1 VGWLGAA
8 INPYNNG
15 AFTMDLQNKVALVTG
30 GSSGIGRSG
39 ALLLAKHGAKVV
51 VAARREAEGQAVVDQ
66 IRQWGGESS
75 FIKTDVSQPAEIEA
89 LIQKTVSLYGQLD
102 YAFNN
107 AGTEG
112 AFAPM
117 PQLTE
122 ENWDHTIDTNL
133 KAVWLCLKYEM
144 EQMIKQGT
152 GGAIVNTS
160 SWLAKGGMLG
170 STIYSA
176 SKGGLDG
183 MVRAA
188 ALEGAQH
195 GIRVNNVN
203 PGIIDTEMFRRFG
216 NPDDPRD
223 VVVQAFTHHIPMKRL
238 GESEEVAEA
247 VVWLCSKATAY
258 ITGQTI
264 AIDGGFA
271 IPGFR
276 Y

>member
-1 VGWLGAA
+1 
-8 INPYNNG
+8 
-15 AFTMDLQNKVALVTG
+15 MHMQNKVALVTG
-30 GSSGIGRSG
+30 GSSGMGRSA
-39 ALLLAKHGAKVV
+39 ALLFAKRGAKVV
-51 VAARREAEGQAVVDQ
+51 VAARREAEGLTVVDQ
-66 IRQWGGESS
+66 IRQSGGEAS
-75 FIKTDVSQPAEIEA
+75 FVKTDVSQPAEIEA

-112 AFAPM
+112 VFAPM

-122 ENWDHTIDTNL
+122 ANWAHTIDTNL
-133 KAVWLCLKYEM
+133 KAVWLCLKYEV
-144 EQMIKQGT
+144 EQMIRQGT
-152 GGAIVNTS
+152 EGAIVNTS
-160 SWLAKGGMLG
+160 SWLAKGGLPG

-176 SKGGLDG
+176 SKSGLDG

-188 ALEGAQH
+188 ALECAQH

-216 NPDDPRD
+216 NPDDPD
-223 VVVQAFTHHIPMKRL
+223 DAVVKTFTHHIPMKRL
-238 GESEEVAEA
+238 GSSEEVAEA
-247 VVWLCSKATAY
+247 IIWLCSNAAAY

>member
-1 VGWLGAA
+1 
-8 INPYNNG
+8 
-15 AFTMDLQNKVALVTG
+15 MKLQNQVALVTG
-30 GSSGIGRSG
+30 GSSGMGRST
-39 ALLLAKHGAKVV
+39 ALLFAKHGAKVL
-51 VAARREAEGQAVVDQ
+51 VAARREAEGQSVVDQ
-66 IRQWGGESS
+66 IRQAGGEAS
-75 FIKTDVSQPAEIEA
+75 FVKTDITQPAAIAA
-89 LIQKTVSLYGQLD
+89 LIEETVALYGQLD
-102 YAFNN
+102 FAFNN

-112 AFAPM
+112 VFAPM
-117 PQLTE
+117 SQLTE
-122 ENWDHTIDTNL
+122 SDWDHTITTNL

-144 EQMIKQGT
+144 EQMIRQGT

-176 SKGGLDG
+176 SKAGLDG

-188 ALEGAQH
+188 ALECAQH

-216 NPDDPRD
+216 NPDDPND
-223 VVVQAFTHHIPMKRL
+223 VVVQAFTQHIPVKRL

-247 VVWLCSKATAY
+247 VVWLCSAAAAY

-264 AIDGGFA
+264 AVDGGFA

>member
-1 VGWLGAA
+1 
-8 INPYNNG
+8 
-15 AFTMDLQNKVALVTG
+15 MDLQNKVALITG
-30 GSSGIGRSG
+30 GSSGIGRST
-39 ALLLAKHGAKVV
+39 ALLFAKHGAKVV
-51 VAARREAEGQAVVDQ
+51 VAARREAEGQTVVDQ
-66 IRQWGGESS
+66 IRQSGTEAS

-112 AFAPM
+112 VFAPM

-122 ENWDHTIDTNL
+122 ANWDHTINTNL
-133 KAVWLCLKYEM
+133 KSVWLCLKYEI
-144 EQMIKQGT
+144 EQMIRQETKGS
-152 GGAIVNTS
+152 IVNTS
-160 SWLAKGGMLG
+160 SWLAKGGLFG
-170 STIYSA
+170 TTIYSA

-183 MVRAA
+183 MVRAV
-188 ALEGAQH
+188 ALECSQH
-195 GIRVNNVN
+195 SIRVNNVN

-216 NPDDPRD
+216 NPDDPED
-223 VVVQAFTHHIPMKRL
+223 IVVKTFTHHIPMKRL
-238 GESEEVAEA
+238 GSSEEVAEA
-247 VVWLCSKATAY
+247 VVWLCSDAARY

-264 AIDGGFA
+264 AVDGGFA

>member
-1 VGWLGAA
+1 MSTL
-8 INPYNNG
+8 N
-15 AFTMDLQNKVALVTG
+15 NKVVLVTG
-30 GSSGIGRSG
+30 GSSGMGR
-39 ALLLAKHGAKVV
+39 AAAVQFAKQGAKVV
-51 VAARREAEGQAVVDQ
+51 VAARREAEGNAIVKQ
-66 IRQWGGESS
+66 IRQLEGEAS
-75 FIKTDVSQPAEIEA
+75 FVKTDVSQPAEIEA
-89 LIQKTVSLYGQLD
+89 LIQKTIALYGQLD

-112 AFAPM
+112 VFAPM
-117 PQLTE
+117 TQLTE
-122 ENWDHTIDTNL
+122 ANWDHTITTNL
-133 KAVWLCLKYEM
+133 KAVWLCLKYEI
-144 EQMIKQGT
+144 EQMIKQET

-160 SWLAKGGMLG
+160 SWLAKGGLVG

-188 ALEGAQH
+188 ALECAQH

-216 NPDDPRD
+216 NPDDPND
-223 VVVQAFTHHIPMKRL
+223 AVVQAFTHHIPVKRL
-238 GESEEVAEA
+238 GTTEEVAEV
-247 VVWLCSKATAY
+247 VVWLCSEAAAY
-258 ITGQTI
+258 IIGQTI

-276 Y
+276 VA